1 MIASIDYLDSKC
13 KEILAPLHLRVQAM
27 DGSNFTVEVINTPMI
42 FNGLSCVLSSF
53 FKVDPIWSEIV
64 VKGRS
69 VFSWELLTKQ

>member
-1 MIASIDYLDSKC
+1 
-13 KEILAPLHLRVQAM
+13 M

-64 VKGRS
+64 VKERDVNRECRERERERAISEPQVRVG
-69 VFSWELLTKQ
+69 